1 MLFKTRVRLD
11 ISSWR
16 GGKGADLHAFQ
27 DPSSARYLK
36 LARGKGSRSSCFSR
50 SEFGSISQAGE
61 GEREQIFMLFKI
73 RVRLDISSW
82 RGGKGA
88 DLHAFQDPSSARYLK
103 LARGKGSRS
112 SCFSRSEFGS
122 TSQAGEGEREQIF
135 MLFKTRVR
143 LDISSWRGEREQIFM
158 LFKIRVRLDISSWR
172 GEREP
177 IIMLFNAGVRLKTF
191 RSAYLEHPPRS
202 VPSPFGRGLG

>member
-61 GEREQIFMLFKI
+61 GEREQNFMLFKIRVRLDISSWRGEREPIFMLFKT

-122 TSQAGEGEREQIF
+122 ISQAGEGEREQ
-135 MLFKTRVR
+135 V
-143 LDISSWRGEREQIFM
+143 FM

-177 IIMLFNAGVRLKTF
+177 IIMLFNA
-191 RSAYLEHPPRS
+191 
-202 VPSPFGRGLG
+202 